1 MPAKRKKSVSKKTAA
16 RRSSRPTKAAAKKLT
31 TTSRSAV
38 KKTGQSAK
46 KSAGTKKTPR
56 TQGTAKKSA
65 KTTKGRPKKTAR
77 TTKSRV
83 SATTKTAK
91 RVAPKAKRRPKAV
104 SAKTSRK
111 AKSAP
116 KRAVKTSKPA
126 AKTAAKKAKR
136 SVKKIARSTPLAAKK
151 TAVDK
156 RSAKKT
162 TQSAKPAIKKRPKG
176 TKPPVKKATRRSPVA
191 AKKKAPTVKRAVRA
205 TTKTAK
211 SAKAKSRKGKT
222 VAAKKPP
229 KSAKALKSA
238 AAKRKPAAKT
248 SEKALVKFDPLQR
261 YLTEISTYKLLTR
274 EEERELGIRVREKG
288 DKDAAYR
295 LVTSNL
301 RLVVKIALEFQRVW
315 MQNLLDL
322 IQEGNIG
329 LMQAVKKFD
338 PYKNVKFS
346 YYASFWIKAYILKF
360 IMDNWRLV
368 KIGTTQGQRKL
379 FFKLKKEKQ
388 KLIDEGF
395 EPKPKLLS
403 ERLGVSEREIIDMD
417 QRLDGWDVSLDAP
430 LKEDSDTE
438 RIEFVS
444 TNAESIEDQVSKKEI
459 EVLLHNKIA
468 EFRKKMTPRELE
480 IFDLRIFSDNPVTL
494 QEIGDRYG
502 ISRERVRQVEKN
514 IIKKMR
520 EFFKRE
526 IPDFASYTEGSR
538 SD

>member
-1 MPAKRKKSVSKKTAA
+1 MKKKTEEK
-16 RRSSRPTKAAAKKLT
+16 TKAAETKPAQK
-31 TTSRSAV
+31 
-38 KKTGQSAK
+38 KKTTAAEK
-46 KSAGTKKTPR
+46 ATKAPKTRKP
-56 TQGTAKKSA
+56 A
-65 KTTKGRPKKTAR
+65 KT
-77 TTKSRV
+77 
-83 SATTKTAK
+83 
-91 RVAPKAKRRPKAV
+91 KA
-104 SAKTSRK
+104 
-111 AKSAP
+111 
-116 KRAVKTSKPA
+116 SKA
-126 AKTAAKKAKR
+126 AKTAKAPRAKK
-136 SVKKIARSTPLAAKK
+136 ST
-151 TAVDK
+151 
-156 RSAKKT
+156 
-162 TQSAKPAIKKRPKG
+162 
-176 TKPPVKKATRRSPVA
+176 KA
-191 AKKKAPTVKRAVRA
+191 
-205 TTKTAK
+205 KTAK
-211 SAKAKSRKGKT
+211 AD
-222 VAAKKPP
+222 
-229 KSAKALKSA
+229 KSAN
-238 AAKRKPAAKT
+238 KRKQSPASQK
-248 SEKALVKFDPLQR
+248 SDKALVKFDPLQR
-261 YLTEISTYKLLTR
+261 YLTEISNYKLLTR
-274 EEERELGIRVREKG
+274 EQEREYGIRVREHG
-288 DKDAAYR
+288 DRDAAYA

-388 KLIDEGF
+388 KLIDAGF
-395 EPKPKLLS
+395 DPKPKLLS
-403 ERLGVSEREIIDMD
+403 ERLGVSEREVVDMD

-430 LKEDSDTE
+430 LKDDSDTE
-438 RIEFVS
+438 RIEFLS
-444 TNAESIEDQVSKKEI
+444 TSTESIEDQVSKKEI

-526 IPDFASYTEGSR
+526 IPDFASYTEGR
-538 SD
+538 TTE

>member
-1 MPAKRKKSVSKKTAA
+1 MKKKPAKRKTAVKKKTAA
-16 RRSSRPTKAAAKKLT
+16 KAKKK
-31 TTSRSAV
+31 V
-38 KKTGQSAK
+38 KRAKAPKSTVAKKDLKVSAK
-46 KSAGTKKTPR
+46 K
-56 TQGTAKKSA
+56 
-65 KTTKGRPKKTAR
+65 KTAG
-77 TTKSRV
+77 
-83 SATTKTAK
+83 
-91 RVAPKAKRRPKAV
+91 
-104 SAKTSRK
+104 
-111 AKSAP
+111 
-116 KRAVKTSKPA
+116 KP
-126 AKTAAKKAKR
+126 
-136 SVKKIARSTPLAAKK
+136 S
-151 TAVDK
+151 D
-156 RSAKKT
+156 
-162 TQSAKPAIKKRPKG
+162 
-176 TKPPVKKATRRSPVA
+176 
-191 AKKKAPTVKRAVRA
+191 
-205 TTKTAK
+205 
-211 SAKAKSRKGKT
+211 
-222 VAAKKPP
+222 
-229 KSAKALKSA
+229 
-238 AAKRKPAAKT
+238 
-248 SEKALVKFDPLQR
+248 KALVKFDPLQR
-261 YLTEISTYKLLTR
+261 YLTEISNYKLLTR
-274 EEERELGIRVREKG
+274 EEERELGIRVREHG
-288 DKDAAYR
+288 DKDAAYK

-388 KLIDEGF
+388 KLIDDGF
-395 EPKPKLLS
+395 DPKPKLLS

-438 RIEFVS
+438 RIEFLS
-444 TNAESIEDQVSKKEI
+444 TNSESIEDQVSKKEI
-459 EVLLHNKIA
+459 EFMLHNKIA

-526 IPDFASYTEGSR
+526 IPDFASYTETSKA
-538 SD
+538 D